1 MKVKLV
7 SLEDGITSCGFRKI
21 AAYVSRINAD
31 TEACYITTRRY
42 RSVLNSIK
50 GTVGGKG
57 ELGDVEIDEIAH
69 GLAGSDLVGFSSMTG
84 YSELTK
90 RIATRVREIDPST
103 FILWGGIHPIIHPE
117 DAILA
122 DVDAICTGEGE
133 FAFEEFFDRFK
144 DGRDYSRTENFWVK
158 QGDKVVRN
166 GFRPLMTAEEMETL
180 PFPQYGQSERIYRQ
194 GEGFKPAKLG
204 DYLANDG
211 LGYTTLWSI
220 GCPFHCSFCGNTK
233 FIAND
238 PLYKKIRHPSARYI
252 VDEVKDVRSRL
263 GHVSQVSFHDDSFMA
278 IPYRELETFAE
289 LWKKE
294 LDIPFAVYGV
304 IPNYV
309 KREKFEILTWAGMNR
324 VRMGIQSGSQAIL
337 DFYKR
342 PTPPE
347 RILEAGKVITSFAP
361 KYHIPAAFDIIMD
374 NPIETKQDVVDTL
387 ELLYT
392 MPRPFT
398 LFIYSLKV
406 IPNTELEKA
415 MKERNVD
422 LETIS
427 ANYGLTHLPPRVAN
441 LVLYMLAVRR
451 PPRWLFD
458 RMLRRV
464 EGSATPQKEYPRTAT
479 VFRTVYLAK
488 RCIDHLRFMDF
499 SIIPGWSG
507 YIAYRLGLVGGW
519 RKYVRKTPPRP
530 ERPDPTVR
538 QLGDNVTFRRR
549 KAAADAPAAPAA
561 AAPAEPLRKEG

>member
-1 MKVKLV
+1 MRVRLV

-21 AAYVSRINAD
+21 AAYVSRLNPE
-31 TEACYITTRRY
+31 TETCYVTTRRY
-42 RSVLNSIK
+42 RSLLNSVR
-50 GTVGGKG
+50 GTSGGKG
-57 ELGDVEIDEIAH
+57 DLGDVEVDEIAQS
-69 GLAGSDLVGFSSMTG
+69 LAGSDLVGFSSMTG

-90 RIATRVREIDPST
+90 RIATRLREIDSST

-133 FAFEEFFDRFK
+133 FAFEELAERLRE
-144 DGRDYSRTENFWVK
+144 GRDYTDLANFWFRRK
-158 QGDKVVRN
+158 DEIVRN
-166 GFRPLMTAEEMETL
+166 GFRPLMTAEEMEDL
-180 PFPQYGQSERIYRQ
+180 PFPRYGQGEQIYRPGQ
-194 GEGFKPAKLG
+194 GFTPAGLT
-204 DYLANDG
+204 DYLNNDG

-252 VDEVKDVRSRL
+252 VDEIKDLRSRL
-263 GHVSQVSFHDDSFMA
+263 PHVSQVSFHDDSFMA

-309 KREKFEILTWAGMNR
+309 KQDKFEILTWAGMNR
-324 VRMGIQSGSQAIL
+324 VRMGIQSGSEAIL

-342 PTPPE
+342 PTPPA
-347 RILEAGKVITSFAP
+347 RILEAGRIITSFAP

-387 ELLYT
+387 ELLYS

-415 MKERNVD
+415 MKERGVD

-427 ANYGLTHLPPRVAN
+427 ANYGLTHLPPRAAN
-441 LVLYMLAVRR
+441 LILYLLAIRR

-458 RMLRRV
+458 RLLRKV
-464 EGSATPQKEYPRTAT
+464 EASATPQKEYPKLATLMRTA
-479 VFRTVYLAK
+479 YMGK
-488 RCIDHLRFMDF
+488 RGIDHLRFMDF

-507 YIAYRLGLVGGW
+507 YVAWRLGLIGAW
-519 RKYVRKTPPRP
+519 RRFVRKTPPRP
-530 ERPDPTVR
+530 ERPDPESR
-538 QLGDNVTFRRR
+538 QIGNVTFMRRR
-549 KAAADAPAAPAA
+549 
-561 AAPAEPLRKEG
+561 PAEVERVEKEG

>member
-1 MKVKLV
+1 MRIKLV
-7 SLEDGITSCGFRKI
+7 CLEDGITSCGFRKI
-21 AAYVSRINAD
+21 AASISRLNAD
-31 TEACYITTRRY
+31 TESYYISTNNY
-42 RSVLNSIK
+42 RSLRNAVL
-50 GTVGGKG
+50 GTYGGRG
-57 ELGDVEIDEIAH
+57 ELGEAEVDEIAH

-84 YSELTK
+84 YADLTRK
-90 RIATRVREIDPST
+90 VIARLRQIDPST

-117 DAILA
+117 DAILS

-133 FAFEEFFDRFK
+133 FAFEELYRLRQE
-144 DGRDYSRTENFWVK
+144 GRDHTGVGNLWFK

-166 GFRPLMTAEEMETL
+166 GFLPLMTQDQMEAL
-180 PFPQYGQSERIYRQ
+180 PFPQYGSDREKIYKA
-194 GEGFKPAKLG
+194 GKGFVKMTLG

-211 LGYTTLWSI
+211 LGYSTLWSI
-220 GCPFHCSFCGNTK
+220 GCPFHCTFCGNTK

-238 PLYKKIRHPSARYI
+238 PLYKKIRHPSARYM
-252 VDEVKDVRSRL
+252 VDEIKNLRKRFP
-263 GHVSQVSFHDDSFMA
+263 HVSQVSFHDDSFMA
-278 IPYRELETFAE
+278 ITYKELEVFAE
-289 LWKKE
+289 LWKSE

-309 KREKFEILTWAGMNR
+309 KQEKFEILTWAGMNR

-347 RILEAGKVITSFAP
+347 RIMEAGRVITSFAP

-387 ELLYT
+387 ELLYA

-415 MKERNVD
+415 MKERGIN
-422 LETIS
+422 LEAIS
-427 ANYGLTHLPPRVAN
+427 ANYGLTHLPPRMAN

-458 RMLRRV
+458 RLLRRV
-464 EGSATPQKEYPRTAT
+464 QGSATPQKEYPKVAT
-479 VFRTVYLAK
+479 VLRTVYMAK

-507 YIAYRLGLVGGW
+507 YVAWRLGLISGW
-519 RKYVRKTPPRP
+519 RRFIRNSPPRP
-530 ERPDPTVR
+530 DRRDPTVR

-549 KAAADAPAAPAA
+549 RAAETDTG
-561 AAPAEPLRKEG
+561 AEPVRKEG